1 MNDIRVNYVGVVSFF
16 SNLALLI
23 GGLFFSV
30 MITRLLDP
38 EDFGFW
44 VLISGMISYILIIEP
59 VSSYWITRK
68 VSRGHKLAKTG
79 IVNSIILSGGGSII
93 YLGLILYV
101 NATLEIDF
109 VVLIVSILFIPA
121 VFIQN
126 TIGAISLGCKPQ
138 VFSYGRIIAMV
149 FKILSGILLVFI
161 LELGIMGFIIA
172 LIIES
177 IMWGV
182 TMLILIRSR
191 DIFGAIDKNFIRYTF
206 SMSWLTLYMNV
217 NILIR
222 NMDVLLFPIITGSLV
237 ATAYWGIGLTV
248 SRFIEYSGAMTQG
261 LYSKILAT
269 GDVRYAINN
278 LRYTLFVAIPMLALI
293 IALSK
298 PILFVLNPLY
308 GHISIPVILF
318 SFNIFLFII
327 FTFSINILRGKDEVD
342 VDEKNNFKKYINS
355 DLFKTSTISL
365 VYSTSYII
373 TLIVLLYSGI
383 FGYTDLELI
392 TGWTATLLTFTTI
405 FTIYTLILLNRKYS
419 VSLPYRSMIKYTL
432 ATIPSIITINYIL
445 EKSFIY
451 SGDIVYLVTQ
461 TLILIIIGLSIYI
474 SISVVID
481 KPCRELI
488 IKLKYKW

>member
-1 MNDIRVNYVGVVSFF
+1 
-16 SNLALLI
+16 
-23 GGLFFSV
+23 
-30 MITRLLDP
+30 
-38 EDFGFW
+38 
-44 VLISGMISYILIIEP
+44 
-59 VSSYWITRK
+59 
-68 VSRGHKLAKTG
+68 
-79 IVNSIILSGGGSII
+79 
-93 YLGLILYV
+93 
-101 NATLEIDF
+101 
-109 VVLIVSILFIPA
+109 
-121 VFIQN
+121 
-126 TIGAISLGCKPQ
+126 
-138 VFSYGRIIAMV
+138 
-149 FKILSGILLVFI
+149 
-161 LELGIMGFIIA
+161 
-172 LIIES
+172 
-177 IMWGV
+177 
-182 TMLILIRSR
+182 
-191 DIFGAIDKNFIRYTF
+191 
-206 SMSWLTLYMNV
+206 
-217 NILIR
+217 
-222 NMDVLLFPIITGSLV
+222 
-237 ATAYWGIGLTV
+237 
-248 SRFIEYSGAMTQG
+248 MTQG

-488 IKLKYKW
+488 IKCLREVNKINKFK